1 MNHKEDNIQRLKTVV
16 NTLNNIDDEFA
27 VLAKRSWIDDEGN
40 EFVAAIDGATGD
52 LYKLIRKLVAQIEKM
67 ED

>member
-16 NTLNNIDDEFA
+16 NTLNDIDDEFA
-27 VLAKRSWIDDEGN
+27 VLAKRSFLDKEGD
-40 EFVAAIDGATGD
+40 EFVEAIDYATSD